1 MKTHAKYVEWLSAHE
16 MHQATNNW
24 FSELEFIKDEQI
36 FFDDLIKS
44 YTLQLIE
51 SKHYEASKNL
61 VEQLSQFQKDT
72 NKFLGIVKTH
82 RNKLYIMVDGKDQ
95 LKNEANYREEH
106 KTLII
111 KLAEFMHEY
120 TLLKSKLFNNI
131 KEILKELKQKPLL
144 KE

>member
-1 MKTHAKYVEWLSAHE
+1 MKTHAKYVEWLSVHE